1 MRNRIIQLF
10 IILSPVIILIVLLWI
25 DLCPSGIKEITFE
38 MGDSSPYVFNLL
50 PSQRVSEIQSSDSG
64 DPYVTIID
72 EPTYFSVALPHT
84 SFDRVEVELVFD
96 PKDQPVVELGG
107 LADIYSESYQ
117 LEPLFNSELEQQSW
131 SEVSDGQTRL
141 LQHEHNFDS
150 VQEFLENLPDQSQI
164 ATYHYDFEEPY
175 RISNYQLSKTV
186 KTIGVSLRGYHK
198 YLTYL
203 KNEPFYL
210 AVDYMDM
217 NRTTGA
223 DDAVI
228 RVRNEEDEVMF
239 EYFIKDDGDTIEDQ
253 ISSDG
258 TAIIGQSNWPEG
270 VYSVELSGTS
280 DIFWRSL
287 ETTQQYMTFVGK
299 IYIADD
305 IGYLSN
311 PRATE
316 FYTDAKHLA
325 FETTHADSVQTVRV
339 DGDMIGIAQSHEK
352 YTYTVEN
359 AGVVY
364 GYSSVGDLKISGDG
378 KFAFAQSMFFNP
390 DPVELNVY
398 SDIDSLGVD
407 YILTSY
413 NLNNQAGDWLA
424 SLGSFDLGSLA
435 VIDDTVKFTLSTP
448 GLSEFGGEVDVHSIT
463 VRFLKDSMT
472 WREILSGLRDLL
484 PFGL

>member
-1 MRNRIIQLF
+1 
-10 IILSPVIILIVLLWI
+10 
-25 DLCPSGIKEITFE
+25 
-38 MGDSSPYVFNLL
+38 
-50 PSQRVSEIQSSDSG
+50 
-64 DPYVTIID
+64 
-72 EPTYFSVALPHT
+72 
-84 SFDRVEVELVFD
+84 
-96 PKDQPVVELGG
+96 
-107 LADIYSESYQ
+107 
-117 LEPLFNSELEQQSW
+117 
-131 SEVSDGQTRL
+131 
-141 LQHEHNFDS
+141 
-150 VQEFLENLPDQSQI
+150 
-164 ATYHYDFEEPY
+164 
-175 RISNYQLSKTV
+175 
-186 KTIGVSLRGYHK
+186 
-198 YLTYL
+198 
-203 KNEPFYL
+203 
-210 AVDYMDM
+210 MDM

-398 SDIDSLGVD
+398 SDINSLGVD